1 MIQVVMICAV
11 LAMSDGDSGRC
22 DGQRV
27 RLSGIDAVEVAP
39 FTRCRQRPQE
49 WACRVDVRPFGTIAR
64 DRARDLAS
72 AGARC
77 EVVDRDQYRRLVVR
91 CAVNGRDLGGA
102 LVREGLA
109 VSERA
114 YGDLYRAEENAARR
128 DRLGVWR

>member
-1 MIQVVMICAV
+1 MLEILMCAS
-11 LAMSDGDSGRC
+11 LLMSDGDSGRC

-27 RLSGIDAVEVAP
+27 RLSGIDAAEVSP
-39 FTRCRQRPQE
+39 FTRCRRRPQE
-49 WACRVDVRPFGTIAR
+49 WACRADVRQFGPIAR
-64 DRARDLAS
+64 DRARALAA

-77 EVVDRDQYRRLVVR
+77 EVVDQDQYRRLVVR
-91 CAVNGRDLGGA
+91 CAVNGRDLGGV

-114 YGDLYRAEENAARR
+114 YGDQYRTEENAARR

>member
-1 MIQVVMICAV
+1 MLEILVCAS
-11 LAMSDGDSGRC
+11 LLMSDGDSGRC

-27 RLSGIDAVEVAP
+27 RMSGIDAPEVAP

-49 WACRVDVRPFGTIAR
+49 WACRADVRFFGPIAR
-64 DRARDLAS
+64 DRARALTS

-91 CAVNGRDLGGA
+91 CVVNGRDLGGV

-109 VSERA
+109 ISMPE
-114 YGDLYRAEENAARR
+114 YGDLYADEQRAARR
-128 DRLGVWR
+128 DRRGVWR